1 MLPAHHPVLDPAR
14 CAPCGACEVACVSA
28 RTGRTDL
35 VPDDV
40 LVLERRRLRIRVV
53 AGIPT
58 MDVCVNCAERPCVA
72 VCPHHALLVRP
83 NGRVDLLESR
93 CTGCGHCIAACT
105 FGAIRRVSA
114 LDLAYKC
121 DTCAPLDR
129 APACIDACPSG
140 ALTLGL
146 R

>member
-1 MLPAHHPVLDPAR
+1 MVPALHPALDASR
-14 CAPCGACEVACVSA
+14 CVPCGACEVACVSA
-28 RTGRTDL
+28 RTGLTGL
-35 VPDDV
+35 LPDDV

-53 AGIPT
+53 ADVPT
-58 MDVCVNCAERPCVA
+58 LDVCVDCEERPCVA

-105 FGAIRRVSA
+105 YGAIRRVSA
-114 LDLAYKC
+114 LDMAYKC
-121 DTCAPLDR
+121 DSCAPLGH
-129 APACIDACPSG
+129 APACIAACPSA
-140 ALTLGL
+140 ALSLHP

>member
-1 MLPAHHPVLDPAR
+1 MVPAHHPVLDAAR
-14 CAPCGACEVACVSA
+14 CVPCGACEVACVSA
-28 RTGRTDL
+28 RTGL
-35 VPDDV
+35 LELQPDDV

-53 AGIPT
+53 ADVPT
-58 MDVCVNCAERPCVA
+58 LDVCVDCAERPCVA
-72 VCPHHALLVRP
+72 SCPHHALLVRP

-105 FGAIRRVSA
+105 YGAIRRVSS

-121 DTCAPLDR
+121 DTCEPLGHG
-129 APACIDACPSG
+129 PACIEACPSG
-140 ALTLGL
+140 ALSLVL